1 METCKRFL
9 FSTAQEIP
17 LHWGTHLDS
26 RKNMQFSERQSS
38 IEAKLHH
45 PELPFLKFLGWQ
57 VNDVYCLTDLQ
68 KLASYERGWR
78 YRFLVDLPVEELTFI
93 KQLAFEYKSWLATE
107 FMDFK
112 IDRHRIIHRILNG
125 LNHQLLNECQA
136 YFGGGTLI
144 SLDLGEYRTS
154 NDIDFICA
162 YGADYR
168 KLRSEIGNSN
178 PRLLLTD
185 ESLEI
190 TRFTTDQYG
199 IRMGIVVDGV
209 TIKTE
214 IIAEGRFELDPPR
227 QPTWSQVKCLSV
239 NDCFTSKVLANA
251 DRYADASTNSRDL
264 IDLAFLRN
272 ERPLP
277 PISIAKA
284 EAAYPVIPAL
294 TEALTQF
301 QENADWRFHC
311 CEQLNIATIDR
322 PKLIDGIDLLAI
334 DLRLNK
340 TERLL
345 SETQVDV

>member
-1 METCKRFL
+1 MREI
-9 FSTAQEIP
+9 STEIE
-17 LHWGTHLDS
+17 
-26 RKNMQFSERQSS
+26 NMQFSKRQLFTK
-38 IEAKLHH
+38 AKHH
-45 PELPFLKFLGWQ
+45 PKLPLLEFLGWQ
-57 VNDVYCLTDLQ
+57 IKDVYCLTDAQ

-78 YRFLVDLPVEELTFI
+78 YRFLIELPVEERSFI
-93 KQLAFEYKSWLATE
+93 KQLAFKYKSWLLTE

-125 LNHQLLNECQA
+125 LNHQLLDECRA

-154 NDIDFICA
+154 NDIDFICT

-168 KLRSEIGNSN
+168 KLRSTIGQDN
-178 PRLLLTD
+178 PQLLLTD

-199 IRMGIVVDGV
+199 IRMGIVADGV

-214 IIAEGRFELDPPR
+214 IIAEGRFELDAPR

-239 NDCFTSKVLANA
+239 NDCFTSKLLANA

-272 ERPLP
+272 EQPIP

-284 EAAYPVIPAL
+284 EAAYPIVPAL
-294 TEALTQF
+294 TSALTQF
-301 QENADWRFHC
+301 QGNADWRFHC
-311 CEQLNIATIDR
+311 CEQLNIATVHR
-322 PKLIDGIDLLAI
+322 SKLIDGIDLLAI
-334 DLRLNK
+334 DLRLGK
-340 TERLL
+340 TERLM
-345 SETQVDV
+345 SETKDNIEPTKRSSKRKTRDITTRR

>member
-1 METCKRFL
+1 MQSLKRQL
-9 FSTAQEIP
+9 LT
-17 LHWGTHLDS
+17 
-26 RKNMQFSERQSS
+26 
-38 IEAKLHH
+38 EAKL
-45 PELPFLKFLGWQ
+45 PLLEFLGWQ
-57 VNDVYCLTDLQ
+57 VKDVYCLTDAQ

-78 YRFLVDLPVEELTFI
+78 YRSLVEMPVEEVTFI
-93 KQLAFEYKSWLATE
+93 KQLAFEYKSWLVTE

-112 IDRHRIIHRILNG
+112 IDRHRTIHRILNG
-125 LNHQLLNECQA
+125 LNHQLLDECHA

-168 KLRSEIGNSN
+168 KLRSMIGNSN

-214 IIAEGRFELDPPR
+214 IIAEGRFELDAPR
-227 QPTWSQVKCLSV
+227 QPVWSQVKCLSV

-251 DRYADASTNSRDL
+251 DRYADVSTNSRDL

-272 ERPLP
+272 DRPLP
-277 PISIAKA
+277 PMSIAKA
-284 EAAYPVIPAL
+284 EAAYPIIPAL
-294 TEALTQF
+294 TSALTRF
-301 QENADWRFHC
+301 QGDADWRFNC
-311 CEQLNIATIDR
+311 CEQLNIATANR
-322 PKLIDGIDLLAI
+322 SKLIDGIDLLAT
-334 DLRLNK
+334 DLELGK
-340 TERLL
+340 TERLM
-345 SETQVDV
+345 SEMQEDIKPTGRSKEQKTPKRDLGGR

>member
-1 METCKRFL
+1 MQSLNEMELHYPKL
-9 FSTAQEIP
+9 P
-17 LHWGTHLDS
+17 LL
-26 RKNMQFSERQSS
+26 E
-38 IEAKLHH
+38 
-45 PELPFLKFLGWQ
+45 FLGWQ
-57 VNDVYCLTDLQ
+57 VRDVYCLTDTQ

-78 YRFLVDLPVEELTFI
+78 YRSLVELPVEELSFI
-93 KQLAFEYKSWLATE
+93 KQLAFEHKSWLATE

-125 LNHQLLNECQA
+125 LNHQLLDECRA

-168 KLRSEIGNSN
+168 KLRSTIGNSN
-178 PRLLLTD
+178 PRLLLID

-214 IIAEGRFELDPPR
+214 VIAEGRFELDVPR

-251 DRYADASTNSRDL
+251 DRYSDASTNSRDL

-272 ERPLP
+272 ERSIP

-284 EAAYPVIPAL
+284 EAAYPIVPAL
-294 TEALTQF
+294 TSALIQF
-301 QENADWRFHC
+301 QGNAEWRFNC
-311 CEQLNIATIDR
+311 CEQLNIATINR
-322 PKLIDGIDLLAI
+322 SKLIDGIDLLAI
-334 DLRLNK
+334 DLGLGK
-340 TERLL
+340 TERLM
-345 SETQVDV
+345 SEMQVDIEPIKPTSKRKTPKRDLGGR